1 MMGVKSLSKIVLLRL
16 GIVHGN
22 LIGVVVVF
30 HDVMEKRWVQEALHS
45 TNAELERFNRV
56 AVDRELRM
64 IELRMIELKKQINE
78 LCAQAGLPGR
88 YPIAS
93 EQPDAEE
100 RP

>member
-1 MMGVKSLSKIVLLRL
+1 MGVKSLSKIVLLPIRDSA
-16 GIVHGN
+16 GN

-30 HDVMEKRWVQEALHS
+30 HDVMEKRRAQEALHS
-45 TNAELERFNRV
+45 TNEELERFNRV

-64 IELRMIELKKQINE
+64 IELKRQINE
-78 LCAQAGLPGR
+78 LCARAGLPRR